1 VQAAEPVVA
10 SARGREEGMTPW
22 SELREIG
29 AGCGASLPKPGAG
42 ATRVRFAALADWGS
56 RDLSLARLA
65 EGHVDALAI
74 LSEAGTEPIPDATY
88 GVWAAR
94 QSVGGTTAHLR
105 ADGWNLVGEKPFCSG
120 STCIDRAL
128 VTAECADGYRL
139 FDVSVAENVVAVL
152 PNSWTAV
159 GMADSLSE
167 TLEFGGPAVP
177 KTRAV
182 GDPGFYL
189 ERPGFW
195 FGGTGVAACW
205 YGGARGLI
213 QGAVHGLGPS
223 SSETV
228 QAELG
233 LAAVHVEVMRWT
245 LERAADEI
253 DNDPEDIKGAAKR
266 RALIVRH
273 AVHHAAGQVLIHT
286 AAAGGARP
294 LCHDPEQARRAAD
307 LYVYLAQHHGP
318 QDAHTLGRMACD
330 GWPWS

>member
-1 VQAAEPVVA
+1 
-10 SARGREEGMTPW
+10 MTPW
-22 SELREIG
+22 SELREIA
-29 AGCGASLPKPGAG
+29 AGCGAVLPKPGAG
-42 ATRVRFAALADWGS
+42 ATRVRFAALADWGT

-74 LSEAGTEPIPDATY
+74 LSEAGTEPVPGATY

-94 QSVGGTTAHLR
+94 QPVGGTTAHLGE
-105 ADGWNLVGEKPFCSG
+105 DGWNLVGEKAFCSG

-128 VTAECADGYRL
+128 VTAECTDGYRL
-139 FDVSVAENVVAVL
+139 FDISVAENVIAVR
-152 PNSWTAV
+152 PDSWTAV
-159 GMADSLSE
+159 GMDESLSE

-177 KTRAV
+177 TARAV
-182 GDPGFYL
+182 GGPGFYL

-195 FGGTGVAACW
+195 FGGTGIAACW
-205 YGGARGLI
+205 YGGARGLVK
-213 QGAVHGLGPS
+213 GVMHSLGPN
-223 SSETV
+223 SSETI

-233 LAAVHVEVMRWT
+233 LAATHVEIMRWT

-253 DNDPEDIKGAAKR
+253 DDDPEDIAGRAKC
-266 RALIVRH
+266 RALVVRH
-273 AVHHAAGQVLIHT
+273 AVHHAAQLVLVHT

-318 QDAHTLGRMACD
+318 QDAHALGRMVCHK
-330 GWPWS
+330 WPWS